1 MEENDFPAKDFLS
14 IQWRHPL
21 LRFHLS
27 HFKGANVNP
36 GISFLL
42 SQLGL
47 GKQSNIEIPNS
58 RYVNLQ
64 RLVEACDQSNRG
76 EIKSATLRLS
86 HLFKRMGPRLGY
98 RITNLAR
105 CAKVKKNET
114 VTTPR
119 ENRLRARRAPRSR
132 CPRHATYD
140 AAVPYVQCRGAC
152 CTSLRYGIG
161 LGLLC

>member
-64 RLVEACDQSNRG
+64 QLVEACDQSNRG
-76 EIKSATLRLS
+76 EIKSPTLRLS

-98 RITNLAR
+98 RITNL
-105 CAKVKKNET
+105 KKT
-114 VTTPR
+114 K
-119 ENRLRARRAPRSR
+119 RLRRLAKIACVLVVHLDHVAHDTP
-132 CPRHATYD
+132 HMTLLFLTFNVGVL
-140 AAVPYVQCRGAC
+140 AAQV
-152 CTSLRYGIG
+152 
-161 LGLLC
+161 

>member
-76 EIKSATLRLS
+76 EIKSPTADCHTYSRGWGRGSATALRIS
-86 HLFKRMGPRLGY
+86 P
-98 RITNLAR
+98 
-105 CAKVKKNET
+105 
-114 VTTPR
+114 
-119 ENRLRARRAPRSR
+119 LR
-132 CPRHATYD
+132 
-140 AAVPYVQCRGAC
+140 
-152 CTSLRYGIG
+152 
-161 LGLLC
+161 